1 MKTCKFPIPVI
12 IWKVNSKL
20 YVKYEHNNLKNF
32 QKSILHFEAFLLY
45 GVRKCSNLIFLH
57 VAVLFFQHHFFLI
70 DPCPLAY
77 TQAIISL
84 ILYIHN
90 CICLFI
96 FGCAGSLLL
105 GGLFSS
111 CGEWGLLCSC
121 SVQALAV
128 EAFLVAERGLQGT
141 WASVVL
147 ACGLSSCSSQALEH
161 QLSSCGIW
169 AQLLC
174 SIWDL
179 PRSRIK
185 PTFPVLAGRFCTTE
199 PQGQPQHHL
208 LKILSFPHC
217 IFLPP
222 LSQVNYISA

>member
-1 MKTCKFPIPVI
+1 MKTSKFPIPVI
-12 IWKVNSKL
+12 ICKVNSKL

-57 VAVLFFQHHFFLI
+57 VAVLFFQHHFFFNWPMSPSI
-70 DPCPLAY
+70 HKGY
-77 TQAIISL
+77 YFSYF
-84 ILYIHN
+84 YIYN
-90 CICLFI
+90 FICIFI

-121 SVQALAV
+121 SVQALDV

-147 ACGLSSCSSQALEH
+147 ACGRSSCGSQAVEH
-161 QLSSCGIW
+161 QLSSCGKW
-169 AQLLC
+169 A
-174 SIWDL
+174 
-179 PRSRIK
+179 
-185 PTFPVLAGRFCTTE
+185 
-199 PQGQPQHHL
+199 
-208 LKILSFPHC
+208 
-217 IFLPP
+217 
-222 LSQVNYISA
+222 